1 MKLIRYGEN
10 GKEKPGILDN
20 NKNIRDLSNSID
32 DFYGNNVSISSLEK
46 ISKISNYDLPLIKKD
61 VRIGS
66 CLKDV
71 PNFYC
76 IGLNYKKHALEIGL
90 GIPKEPIIFS
100 KATSCISGP
109 YDNII
114 LPKNSKKTDWEI
126 ELGII
131 IGRDC
136 ENLDEK
142 DVMSVISGYTIVNDI
157 SERENQLEKGGQWIK
172 GKSSKSFGPIG
183 PYFVTKDEVKNPNDL
198 KLMLKVNGKIY
209 QNSSTSDMIFSIEK
223 IISYMS
229 KFMKLRCGDIV
240 STGTPEGVGMGLSP
254 QIFLKKNDIVEAE
267 IENFGKQVQKV
278 I

>member
-1 MKLIRYGEN
+1 MKLLRYGEN
-10 GKEKPGILDN
+10 GNEKPGMLDKE
-20 NKNIRDLSNSID
+20 KNIRDLSSYIE
-32 DFYGNNVSISSLEK
+32 DFYGNNVSISSLEE
-46 ISKISNYDLPLIKKD
+46 ISKISPYDLPLIKQD
-61 VRIGS
+61 VRLGS

-76 IGLNYKKHALEIGL
+76 IGLNYKKHAVETGLE
-90 GIPKEPIIFS
+90 IPKEPIIFS

-126 ELGII
+126 ELGVI
-131 IGRDC
+131 IGKDC
-136 ENLDEK
+136 EYIDEK

-172 GKSSKSFGPIG
+172 GKSSKSFGPLG
-183 PYFVTKDEVKNPNDL
+183 PYLITKDEVRNPDDL

-209 QNSSTSDMIFSIEK
+209 QNSSTSDMIFPVKK

-229 KFMKLRCGDIV
+229 QFMKLRCGDII
-240 STGTPEGVGMGLSP
+240 STGTPEGVGMGLFP
-254 QIFLKKNDIVEAE
+254 PTFLKKDDIVECE
-267 IENFGKQVQKV
+267 IETFGKQIQKV

>member
-10 GKEKPGILDN
+10 GKEKPGILDKE
-20 NKNIRDLSNSID
+20 KNIRDLSNHIE
-32 DFYGNNVSISSLEK
+32 DFYGANVSISSLEK
-46 ISKISNYDLPLIKKD
+46 ISKICHYDLPLIKEE

-76 IGLNYKKHALEIGL
+76 IGLNYKKHAIETGLE
-90 GIPKEPIIFS
+90 IPKEPIIFS

-126 ELGII
+126 ELGVI

-136 ENLDEK
+136 EYLDEK

-157 SERENQLEKGGQWIK
+157 SERKNQLEKGGQWIK

-198 KLMLKVNGKIY
+198 KLMLKVNRKVY

-229 KFMKLRCGDIV
+229 NFMKLRCGDIV

-254 QIFLKKNDIVEAE
+254 QIFLKKNDVVEAE
-267 IENFGKQVQKV
+267 IETFGKQVQKV